1 MEKLQP
7 FLKQRYWICFGLA
20 LIFILVGWWSASGD
34 LAAKTEVRKKSV
46 DDSFSSADKGK
57 TDPNKDWVAGGKKEN
72 DLDSGSY
79 KTASLQLW
87 KRQQAAREWPEQI
100 RSEMQK
106 IAYFADVNSKETRE
120 RWVSIYEKQIE
131 DLLKIVQPFQPDTGE
146 GLVVVDANRITKQP
160 FNKWQID
167 YPSSN
172 EIWSNQ
178 EDIWL
183 LKALLTSISKTN
195 ESATRITESQVPE
208 IKQLTLR
215 GGDRKTKPGTTSGG
229 GMGGMGGGGKM
240 GSGGMGGAEMGSLGM
255 GGDGGMGGMS
265 GAGGGGA
272 ASHSHPGTAFEGS
285 SGGDLLTE
293 EFGAVAGAGGG
304 MGGFGSLGGS
314 EGAMMS
320 GMGSPKSGSGA
331 GPAASTKEVRYVDDA
346 EKDQGYKTRAFLLD
360 VLIRDDRLPDLL
372 AKLTNSDFPV
382 EIVRVEIKSRSVGGG
397 GGMSGGY
404 GGGEGMSGGY
414 GGGEGMSG
422 GYGGGEGMS
431 GGYGSGSM
439 SGGGVGMLS
448 GESLGGMAGGSG
460 KGGGMSPG
468 IGGGGGIGGSF
479 SGLGGMQGE
488 GGYSGEGS
496 GTGMMGVGA
505 ASGTDALNA
514 AMADPLLID
523 VRIGGLLTLYMTPE
537 EILTQAKTEEAAA
550 KEAEKSAP
558 ATAVPGATETPAA
571 AVPGASETPAATVPG
586 ASETPATAVPGASE
600 TPATAVPGA
609 SVPDASAVGPTAVGG
624 VPGQSLSSQGA
635 DPKPAGDGTPA
646 VSEGENVPPD
656 ASPPGTPIP

>member
-7 FLKQRYWICFGLA
+7 YLKQRYWICFGLA
-20 LIFILVGWWSASGD
+20 LIFVLVGWWTASGD
-34 LAAKTEVRKKSV
+34 LAAKTDLRKKSV
-46 DDSFSSADKGK
+46 DESFSSADKGK

-72 DLDSGSY
+72 ELDAGAY
-79 KTASLQLW
+79 KDASRQLW

-106 IAYFADVNSKETRE
+106 ISYFADVNSKETRE
-120 RWVSIYEKQIE
+120 RWVSIYQTQIE
-131 DLLKIVQPFQPDTGE
+131 DLLKIVQPFQHDTGE
-146 GLVVVDANRITKQP
+146 GLVLVDANRITRQP

-195 ESATRITESQVPE
+195 DSATRITESQVPE

-215 GGDRKTKPGTTSGG
+215 GGDRKTKPGATSGG
-229 GMGGMGGGGKM
+229 GMGG
-240 GSGGMGGAEMGSLGM
+240 GMGGAGKPGGGMGSGEMGGLGM

-265 GAGGGGA
+265 GAGGGGGA
-272 ASHSHPGTAFEGS
+272 ASHSHPGTAFEGNG
-285 SGGDLLTE
+285 GGDLLVE

-304 MGGFGSLGGS
+304 GMGGFGSFGGMGS
-314 EGAMMS
+314 SMM
-320 GMGSPKSGSGA
+320 GETGSPKSGSGA
-331 GPAASTKEVRYVDDA
+331 KSSASTKEVRYVDDA

-360 VLIRDDRLPDLL
+360 VLIRDERLPDLL

-382 EIVRVEIKSRSVGGG
+382 EIVRVEIKSRSAGGG

-404 GGGEGMSGGY
+404 GGGGGMSGAFSDGGGMPGDYGGGMSGG
-414 GGGEGMSG
+414 GM
-422 GYGGGEGMS
+422 GMP
-431 GGYGSGSM
+431 G
-439 SGGGVGMLS
+439 
-448 GESLGGMAGGSG
+448 GESLGGMAGGPG
-460 KGGGMSPG
+460 KGGGMSAG
-468 IGGGGGIGGSF
+468 IGGGVGNGDSF

-488 GGYSGEGS
+488 GGHSGEG
-496 GTGMMGVGA
+496 GGIGMMGAGA
-505 ASGTDALNA
+505 AIGAETLNA

-537 EILTQAKTEEAAA
+537 ESKTQAKTEEAAA
-550 KEAEKSAP
+550 KEAEKS
-558 ATAVPGATETPAA
+558 TPG
-571 AVPGASETPAATVPG
+571 
-586 ASETPATAVPGASE
+586 TAVPGASE
-600 TPATAVPGA
+600 TPATVVPGASESPAAAVPGA
-609 SVPDASAVGPTAVGG
+609 PVPNTSAVGPTAVDGG
-624 VPGQSLSSQGA
+624 PGQSLSSQGA

-646 VSEGENVPPD
+646 VPEGESVPPET
-656 ASPPGTPIP
+656 SPPDTPLP

>member
-1 MEKLQP
+1 
-7 FLKQRYWICFGLA
+7 
-20 LIFILVGWWSASGD
+20 
-34 LAAKTEVRKKSV
+34 
-46 DDSFSSADKGK
+46 
-57 TDPNKDWVAGGKKEN
+57 
-72 DLDSGSY
+72 
-79 KTASLQLW
+79 
-87 KRQQAAREWPEQI
+87 
-100 RSEMQK
+100 
-106 IAYFADVNSKETRE
+106 
-120 RWVSIYEKQIE
+120 
-131 DLLKIVQPFQPDTGE
+131 
-146 GLVVVDANRITKQP
+146 
-160 FNKWQID
+160 
-167 YPSSN
+167 
-172 EIWSNQ
+172 
-178 EDIWL
+178 
-183 LKALLTSISKTN
+183 
-195 ESATRITESQVPE
+195 
-208 IKQLTLR
+208 
-215 GGDRKTKPGTTSGG
+215 
-229 GMGGMGGGGKM
+229 
-240 GSGGMGGAEMGSLGM
+240 
-255 GGDGGMGGMS
+255 
-265 GAGGGGA
+265 
-272 ASHSHPGTAFEGS
+272 
-285 SGGDLLTE
+285 
-293 EFGAVAGAGGG
+293 

-397 GGMSGGY
+397 G
-404 GGGEGMSGGY
+404 GMSGGY

-571 AVPGASETPAATVPG
+571 AVPGATETPAA
-586 ASETPATAVPGASE
+586 AVPGASG

>member
-20 LIFILVGWWSASGD
+20 LIFVLVGWWTASGD
-34 LAAKTEVRKKSV
+34 LAAKTDLRKKSV
-46 DDSFSSADKGK
+46 DESFSSADKGK
-57 TDPNKDWVAGGKKEN
+57 TDPNEAWVAGGKKEN
-72 DLDSGSY
+72 DSDSGSY

-100 RSEMQK
+100 RSEMQE

-120 RWVSIYEKQIE
+120 RWVSIYQTQIE
-131 DLLKIVQPFQPDTGE
+131 DLLKIVQPFQHDTGE
-146 GLVVVDANRITKQP
+146 GLVLVDANRITRQP

-195 ESATRITESQVPE
+195 DSATRITESQVPE

-215 GGDRKTKPGTTSGG
+215 GGDRKTKPGATSGG
-229 GMGGMGGGGKM
+229 GMSGSGKM
-240 GSGGMGGAEMGSLGM
+240 GSMSMGGEMGGLGM
-255 GGDGGMGGMS
+255 GGLGMSGVGMGGDAGMGGMS
-265 GAGGGGA
+265 GAGGGGGGT
-272 ASHSHPGTAFEGS
+272 SHSHPGTAFEGN
-285 SGGDLLTE
+285 SGGDLLIE
-293 EFGAVAGAGGG
+293 EFGAVAGAGGVG
-304 MGGFGSLGGS
+304 MGGFGSLGGGGS
-314 EGAMMS
+314 SMM
-320 GMGSPKSGSGA
+320 GEMGSPKSGSG
-331 GPAASTKEVRYVDDA
+331 GKSSASTKEVRYVDDA

-360 VLIRDDRLPDLL
+360 VLIRDERLPDLL
-372 AKLTNSDFPV
+372 AKLSNSDFPV

-404 GGGEGMSGGY
+404 GSGEGMSGGY

-431 GGYGSGSM
+431 GGYGGGSM
-439 SGGGVGMLS
+439 SASGMGMLS
-448 GESLGGMAGGSG
+448 GESPGGISGGLG

-468 IGGGGGIGGSF
+468 MGGGVGMGNSL
-479 SGLGGMQGE
+479 SGLGGMQSE
-488 GGYSGEGS
+488 GGYSGEG
-496 GTGMMGVGA
+496 GGGIGMMGAGA
-505 ASGTDALNA
+505 AIGAEALNA

-537 EILTQAKTEEAAA
+537 ESETQAKTEEAAA
-550 KEAEKSAP
+550 KEAEKSTP
-558 ATAVPGATETPAA
+558 TTAL
-571 AVPGASETPAATVPG
+571 PGASD
-586 ASETPATAVPGASE
+586 TPATAVPGASDN
-600 TPATAVPGA
+600 PAAAVPGA

-646 VSEGENVPPD
+646 VPEGESVPPET
-656 ASPPGTPIP
+656 SPPGTPLP